1 MLIDTACKALREGK
15 VLELRY
21 DGFHRSVEVHACGY
35 TKQGHAIL
43 RGWQVSGGSA
53 SGEREGWKLLRLDEA
68 SAAQLSDEASQAPRR
83 GFKLGDPAMARI
95 VCEVSPRF

>member
-1 MLIDTACKALREGK
+1 MLIDIACQALRQCK

-21 DGFHRSVEVHACGY
+21 DGYGRCLEVHACGY
-35 TKQGHAIL
+35 TKQGHAVL
-43 RGWQVSGGSA
+43 RGWQVSGGSK
-53 SGEREGWKLLRLDEA
+53 SGERQGWKLMRLDEA
-68 SAAQLSDEASQAPRR
+68 SAAHLSDQASEAPRK